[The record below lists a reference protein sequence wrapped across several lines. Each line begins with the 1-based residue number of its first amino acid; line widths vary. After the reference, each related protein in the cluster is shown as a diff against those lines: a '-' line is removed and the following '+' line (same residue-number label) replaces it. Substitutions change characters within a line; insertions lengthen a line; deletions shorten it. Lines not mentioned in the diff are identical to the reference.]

1 MNFAKLDGKS
11 ISRSEKISTAQP
23 TPLSRDC
30 VPALRFAF
38 SDPIVESHLE
48 FSVIGDKRFLKMN
61 LLAAIGEFLEM

>member
-1 MNFAKLDGKS
+1 MLH
-11 ISRSEKISTAQP
+11 QC
-23 TPLSRDC
+23 DC